1 MKVNADEKIYLLKN
15 YIQSFGTDTLK
26 KIITKRKT
34 DTTLFYKKNEL
45 IKFLDKYSSYFSQE
59 ELNILEYSS
68 NIIDFDNISMFD
80 EKGEPTKEKTTKE
93 LQENT
98 EIEIT
103 PKLQQNTSVVLTEML
118 KNEELANKFIFLL
131 NNIDEILQVKQ
142 IVKENMII
150 PSEILNLEAFP
161 TSIRVSKKLLEQFN
175 EFCNKNKNYSKIQIL
190 NFALYDFLQKYDK

>member
-1 MKVNADEKIYLLKN
+1 MRVNTDEKIHTLKN
-15 YIQSFGTDTLK
+15 YIQLFGADTLN
-26 KIITKRKT
+26 KIITKKKT
-34 DTTLFYKKNEL
+34 DTTLFYKKSEL

-59 ELNILEYSS
+59 ELNILEYHSK
-68 NIIDFDNISMFD
+68 NIDFESISMFD
-80 EKGEPTKEKTTKE
+80 ETGKPTDEKTTEK

-98 EIEIT
+98 EVETI
-103 PKLQQNTSVVLTEML
+103 PKLQQNTSVVLMEML

-150 PSEILNLEAFP
+150 PNEILNLEAFP
-161 TSIRVSKKLLEQFN
+161 TSVRVSKKLLDQFN

-190 NFALYDFLQKYDK
+190 NFVLYDFLQKYDK

>member
-1 MKVNADEKIYLLKN
+1 MRVNTDEKIHTLKN
-15 YIQSFGTDTLK
+15 YIQLFGADTLN
-26 KIITKRKT
+26 KIITKKKT
-34 DTTLFYKKNEL
+34 DTTLFYKKSEL

-59 ELNILEYSS
+59 ELNILEYHSK
-68 NIIDFDNISMFD
+68 NIDFESISMFD
-80 EKGEPTKEKTTKE
+80 ETGKPTDEKTTEK

-98 EIEIT
+98 EVETT
-103 PKLQQNTSVVLTEML
+103 PKLQQNTSVVLMEML

-150 PSEILNLEAFP
+150 PNEILNLEAFP
-161 TSIRVSKKLLEQFN
+161 TSVRVSKKLLDQFN

-190 NFALYDFLQKYDK
+190 NFVLYDFLQKYDK

>member
-1 MKVNADEKIYLLKN
+1 MKVNVDEKIYLLKN
-15 YIQSFGTDTLK
+15 YIQSFGNDTLK
-26 KIITKRKT
+26 KIVTKKKT
-34 DTTLFYKKNEL
+34 DTTLFYKKSEL
-45 IKFLDKYSSYFSQE
+45 VKFLDKYSSYFSQE
-59 ELNILEYSS
+59 ELNILEYHSE
-68 NIIDFDNISMFD
+68 NINFDNISMFD
-80 EKGEPTKEKTTKE
+80 ETGKLTEEKTTEK

-98 EIEIT
+98 EVETI

-118 KNEELANKFIFLL
+118 KNEELTNKFIFLL

-142 IVKENMII
+142 IVKENMVI

-161 TSIRVSKKLLEQFN
+161 TSVRVSKKLLDQFN

>member
-1 MKVNADEKIYLLKN
+1 MRVNTDEKIHTLKN
-15 YIQSFGTDTLK
+15 YIQLFGADTLNK
-26 KIITKRKT
+26 VITKKKT
-34 DTTLFYKKNEL
+34 NTTLFYKKSEL

-59 ELNILEYSS
+59 ELNILEYHSK
-68 NIIDFDNISMFD
+68 NIDFESISMFD
-80 EKGEPTKEKTTKE
+80 ETGKPTDEKTTEK

-98 EIEIT
+98 EVETI
-103 PKLQQNTSVVLTEML
+103 PKLQQNTSVVLMEML

-150 PSEILNLEAFP
+150 PNEILNLEAFP
-161 TSIRVSKKLLEQFN
+161 TSVRVSKKLLDQFN

-190 NFALYDFLQKYDK
+190 NFVLYDFLQKYDK

>member
-1 MKVNADEKIYLLKN
+1 MKVNVDEKIYLLKN
-15 YIQSFGTDTLK
+15 YIQSFGNDTLK
-26 KIITKRKT
+26 KIVTKKKT
-34 DTTLFYKKNEL
+34 DTTLFYKKSEL
-45 IKFLDKYSSYFSQE
+45 VKFLDKYSSYFSQE
-59 ELNILEYSS
+59 ELNILEYHSE
-68 NIIDFDNISMFD
+68 NTNFDNISMFD
-80 EKGEPTKEKTTKE
+80 ETGKLTEEKTTEK

-98 EIEIT
+98 EVETI

-118 KNEELANKFIFLL
+118 KNEELTNKFIFLL

-142 IVKENMII
+142 IVKENMVI

-161 TSIRVSKKLLEQFN
+161 TSVRVSKKLLDQFN

>member
-26 KIITKRKT
+26 KVITKKKT
-34 DTTLFYKKNEL
+34 DTTLFYKKSEL
-45 IKFLDKYSSYFSQE
+45 IKFLDKHSSYFSQE
-59 ELNILEYSS
+59 ELNILEYHSK
-68 NIIDFDNISMFD
+68 NIDFDNISMFD
-80 EKGEPTKEKTTKE
+80 GTGEPAEEKTTEK

-98 EIEIT
+98 EIQTT
-103 PKLQQNTSVVLTEML
+103 PKLQQNTSVVLMEML
-118 KNEELANKFIFLL
+118 KNEELTNKFIFLL

-161 TSIRVSKKLLEQFN
+161 TSVRVSKKLLEQFN